1 MIDKYYNGVI
11 EQVYNHVGTTEKNI
25 VMASYNNDFS
35 IKKLETV
42 KRYRKQ
48 MDSVFFASREFGYR
62 ELTGAYDPFLD
73 TICDMFREYGTGDF
87 DAFMDTCGVYEL
99 HKEILRSYYEN
110 GICTRNENVLLNEV
124 AYEQRRMTE
133 GIASM
138 LKVLAKEHPVVIVI
152 NRFQMASRSTLEL
165 VRELIVHPDA
175 GIGLVL
181 GVNDSIGRKESIVN
195 VWDEIVESIKDQ
207 SLLYHIGSSDSRRT
221 GQLKSVGRRL
231 CGQCG
236 CR

>member
-35 IKKLETV
+35 IEKLETV

-110 GICTRNENVLLNEV
+110 GICT
-124 AYEQRRMTE
+124 
-133 GIASM
+133 
-138 LKVLAKEHPVVIVI
+138 
-152 NRFQMASRSTLEL
+152 
-165 VRELIVHPDA
+165 
-175 GIGLVL
+175 
-181 GVNDSIGRKESIVN
+181 
-195 VWDEIVESIKDQ
+195 
-207 SLLYHIGSSDSRRT
+207 
-221 GQLKSVGRRL
+221 
-231 CGQCG
+231 
-236 CR
+236 